1 MSNASPVLHSSALQL
16 CPPDMAAILVT
27 SEPLR
32 GNTPSIEINGKRVGS
47 IGVDQPYK
55 ASLEPGKTTVSIK
68 GDKVEFN
75 AEPNKEY
82 VFEVAMRE
90 PSGASVFF
98 FGLVLSRWRKKRN
111 S

>member
-1 MSNASPVLHSSALQL
+1 
-16 CPPDMAAILVT
+16 
-27 SEPLR
+27 
-32 GNTPSIEINGKRVGS
+32 
-47 IGVDQPYK
+47 
-55 ASLEPGKTTVSIK
+55 
-68 GDKVEFN
+68 VEFN